1 MGRVGQIICPL
12 TINEL
17 QIELSAR
24 FQEREGK
31 PTMEI
36 LDGALG
42 SRIMRADR
50 GQALVAVWR
59 QARAFQGQAGPAWR
73 ARGHSVSGEL
83 IVESGG

>member
-1 MGRVGQIICPL
+1 
-12 TINEL
+12 
-17 QIELSAR
+17 
-24 FQEREGK
+24 
-31 PTMEI
+31 MEI

-73 ARGHSVSGEL
+73 ARGHLVSGEL